1 VSGLGNAPGF
11 GNVRESIYDGTR
23 CVYTDDTLGDS
34 CTVRA
39 MVVVDTDNVNPN
51 IDGPVMIRRA
61 VDAYV
66 SEQPRRQFSPGHTL
80 LPIKRITGRQVARNL
95 VELTVEYGGRSVV
108 GDGTNVAS
116 YEVITYPTPV
126 YTKAPN
132 PEGTGKTYSRGLPLG
147 SYIDGRDTTTLVT
160 KSEIQ
165 TLRTKQFPRNC
176 VRIKIAR
183 SKVGENPAETY
194 SLHLRKT
201 NSLPITFAGYQ
212 FPAGTLLLEGVTSNA
227 RTIGTIDPTGQTP
240 PELLVYNYNLSL
252 IYDQNKFPMQGF
264 NVATQD
270 ADTGEALEF
279 SIAISDEYEQSPWNL
294 AL

>member
-39 MVVVDTDNVNPN
+39 MIVVDTDNVNPN

-95 VELTVEYGGRSVV
+95 VELFVEYGGRSVV

-126 YTKAPN
+126 YTKAAN
-132 PEGTGKTYSRGLPLG
+132 PDGDGKTYSRGLPFG
-147 SYIDGRDTTTLVT
+147 TYIDGRDTAIFVD

-183 SKVGENPAETY
+183 SQIGQNPVETY
-194 SLHLRKT
+194 GPHLRKT
-201 NSLPITFAGYQ
+201 NSMAISFAGYS

-227 RTIGTIDPTGQTP
+227 KTIGTIDPTGQTP
-240 PELLVYNYNLSL
+240 PELLMYNYNLSL
-252 IYDQNKFPMQGF
+252 IHDQNKFPMQGF
-264 NVATQD
+264 NVASKD
-270 ADTGEALEF
+270 EDTGEALEF
-279 SIAISDEYEQSPWNL
+279 AVAISDEYEQSNWNL
-294 AL
+294 DL